1 MGLDVADVKSRH
13 HCDLRTITAGL
24 RPQSVPMLQRFGN
37 SHIRPV
43 VIRVLL
49 HHHGQL
55 SERTRIQASFL
66 IALGNQKPGLRLHLH
81 EQLLLLVLIV
91 PHTLLGQLDGLKALV
106 NCLIESTG
114 SQKLLGLFLGFL
126 RLAILELKALHNK

>member
-1 MGLDVADVKSRH
+1 
-13 HCDLRTITAGL
+13 
-24 RPQSVPMLQRFGN
+24 
-37 SHIRPV
+37 
-43 VIRVLL
+43 
-49 HHHGQL
+49 
-55 SERTRIQASFL
+55 L

-114 SQKLLGLFLGFL
+114 SQKLLGLFLRCL